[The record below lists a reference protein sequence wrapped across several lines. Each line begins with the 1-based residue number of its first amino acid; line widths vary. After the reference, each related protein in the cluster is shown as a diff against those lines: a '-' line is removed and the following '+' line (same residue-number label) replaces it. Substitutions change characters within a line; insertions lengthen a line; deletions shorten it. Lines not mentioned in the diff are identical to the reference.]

1 MTAIDEK
8 IKEEF
13 QALPEDFWDFKLS
26 TTHDLTH
33 GLHSYPAMMVYPISR
48 NIINI
53 YKKYQSVETLL
64 DPFMGSGTVLV
75 EGMLGNI
82 PNVYGADL
90 NPLAVLMSEVKT
102 TPLSVSQLEAIE
114 LHKTSLAKIR
124 EQTIIVSEDFD
135 KYIREEL
142 HLDITAKKGWGDSA
156 HQYIDAYFK
165 GKHKNYNYQ
174 YFTNLGFWFLPKVV
188 IQLQTIKNL
197 ILHEEDI
204 AVRKFLLLAFSETV
218 RTTSNTRNSE
228 FKLFRMSADK
238 LQTYNPNAFEEYFKT
253 LNRNIGKMKDFISC
267 NVFQSNVHINYD
279 DTRFLNSVPDHCVDL
294 VITSPPYGDSRTT
307 VAYGQFSRLSLL
319 WLDLNY
325 SNQSDTVDIDKTLLG
340 GKPYCNKQQ
349 WVLLGSPTLTETLGR
364 IAERDLFRADDVFSF
379 YIDLDKCLH
388 SISNKMKEGGYQFW
402 VVGNRTVKLQ
412 TLQTDKILS
421 EMAQKYGLKYLFSFG
436 RNISNKT
443 MPSLNSP
450 TNEPGAR
457 VRTMTKEIIVVL
469 KKE

>member
-1 MTAIDEK
+1 MTVIDEK
-8 IKEEF
+8 IKKEF
-13 QALPEDFWDFKLS
+13 ESLPDNFWDFKFS

-48 NIINI
+48 NIIRI
-53 YKKYQSVETLL
+53 YKKYQPIETLL

-82 PNVYGADL
+82 PTIYGVDL

-102 TPLSVSQLEAIE
+102 TPLSLSQLESIE
-114 LHKTSLAKIR
+114 SHKINLSKIK
-124 EQTIIVSEDFD
+124 EQTITVAEDFD
-135 KYIREEL
+135 KYIREEQ
-142 HLDITAKKGWGDSA
+142 HLDITAKNGWGDSA
-156 HQYIDAYFK
+156 NQYIDAYFR
-165 GKHKNYNYQ
+165 GKNKNYNYQ
-174 YFTNLGFWFLPKVV
+174 YFTNLGFWFLPKVI
-188 IQLQTIKNL
+188 IQLQTIKNF
-197 ILHEEDI
+197 ILRENDV
-204 AVRKFLLLAFSETV
+204 AVRKFLFLAFSETV

-228 FKLFRMSADK
+228 FKLFRMPAEK
-238 LQTYNPNAFEEYFKT
+238 LLIYNPNAFEEYLKI
-253 LNRNIGKMKDFISC
+253 LNRNIDKMKDFVSHHAF
-267 NVFQSNVHINYD
+267 NSSVHVNYD
-279 DTRFLNSVPDHCVDL
+279 DTRFLKTVPDHCVDL

-307 VAYGQFSRLSLL
+307 VAYGQFSRLSMQ
-319 WLDLNY
+319 WLGLDGPN
-325 SNQSDTVDIDKTLLG
+325 SDTNDIDKTLLG

-349 WVLLGSPTLTETLGR
+349 WALLGSQTLTETLGR

-388 SISNKMKEGGYQFW
+388 SISNKMKVGGYLFW

-412 TLQTDKILS
+412 VLQTDKILS
-421 EMAQKYGLKYLFSFG
+421 EMAKKYGLKYLFSFG

-450 TNEPGAR
+450 SNEPGLR

>member
-1 MTAIDEK
+1 MTVTDEK

-13 QALPEDFWDFKLS
+13 LSLPEDFWDFKLS

-48 NIINI
+48 NIIKI
-53 YKKYQSVETLL
+53 YKKYQPIETLL

-75 EGMLGNI
+75 EGMLSNI
-82 PNVYGADL
+82 PNIYGVDL

-102 TPLSVSQLEAIE
+102 TPLSSTQLEAIE
-114 LHKTSLAKIR
+114 IHKINLSKIK
-124 EQTIIVSEDFD
+124 EQTIKVSEDFD
-135 KYIREEL
+135 KYVREEL
-142 HLDITAKKGWGDSA
+142 CLDITAKKGWGDSA
-156 HQYIDAYFK
+156 HKYIDNYFNNK
-165 GKHKNYNYQ
+165 NKNYNYQ
-174 YFTNLGFWFLPKVV
+174 YFINLGFWFLPKVV

-197 ILHEEDI
+197 ILHEADI
-204 AVRKFLLLAFSETV
+204 AVRNFLLLAFSETV

-228 FKLFRMSADK
+228 FKLFRMTAAK
-238 LQTYNPNAFEEYFKT
+238 LLNYNPNAFEEYFKI
-253 LNRNIGKMKDFISC
+253 LNRNVEKMKDFMC
-267 NVFQSNVHINYD
+267 YDVFHSSVHINYD
-279 DTRFLNSVPDHCVDL
+279 DTRFLNTVPNHSVDL

-307 VAYGQFSRLSLL
+307 VAYGQFSRLSLQ
-319 WLDLNY
+319 WLNLNDP
-325 SNQSDTVDIDKTLLG
+325 NQQNSIDIDKTLLG

-349 WVLLGSPTLTETLGR
+349 WALLGSQTLTETLGR
-364 IAERDLFRADDVFSF
+364 IADRDLFRADDVFSF
-379 YIDLDKCLH
+379 YIDLDKCLY
-388 SISNKMKEGGYQFW
+388 SISNKMKKGGYQFW